1 VIEKDDVEDKDD
13 DSDEDKDDKPKGE
26 IGID

>member
-13 DSDEDKDDKPKGE
+13 DSDEDKVDKPKGE

>member
-1 VIEKDDVEDKDD
+1 MIEKDDVEDKDD